1 MRLQSNL
8 PVLLDFDLRR
18 LLAVQSD
25 VTVLISKRV
34 RELLHS
40 NEDNSGSLAE
50 NQVNSS
56 KTNENAKILDALAR
70 SEEEED
76 SEAFILTQLDYAT
89 KEKLTSQEHE
99 EMMIIPTTL
108 SKPDISSPLKDSQNF
123 SDSSECHATNSK
135 KHCEEDDAA
144 DRMEYNEAKE
154 LPKKIL
160 FASKKPCIRPTKVTE
175 PLINL
180 NANPITGKP
189 WILED
194 FKRNEKIDN
203 MRKSRKNI
211 KIQNFYKKGCPPAN
225 VKWNFLGD
233 GSMAENSE
241 DRLYE
246 FENLRE
252 RSHSP
257 PGFGRLDFPSTQER
271 YDDKRKSQNII
282 FHKTKWRFCKAAC
295 NLVSLEEREYLFKND
310 ELNRIVDSGLFEWD
324 DAKLQIYM
332 R

>member
-8 PVLLDFDLRR
+8 PALLDFDLSR

-40 NEDNSGSLAE
+40 NEDNSGLLAE
-50 NQVNSS
+50 NQVKSS
-56 KTNENAKILDALAR
+56 KNNENTETLDALTK

-76 SEAFILTQLDYAT
+76 SEAFILTQLDHAT
-89 KEKLTSQEHE
+89 KEKLTSQETE

-108 SKPDISSPLKDSQNF
+108 SKPDISSPLKESQNF
-123 SDSSECHATNSK
+123 SDSPERHATDSK

-144 DRMEYNEAKE
+144 DRMEYNETKK
-154 LPKKIL
+154 LPKKKL

-211 KIQNFYKKGCPPAN
+211 KTQKFYKKGCPPAN
-225 VKWNFLGD
+225 VRWNYLED
-233 GSMAENSE
+233 GSMGGNSE
-241 DRLYE
+241 DLLYE

-282 FHKTKWRFCKAAC
+282 FHKTKWRFCKATC
-295 NLVSLEEREYLFKND
+295 NIVSLEEREYLFKND
-310 ELNRIVDSGLFEWD
+310 ELNRVIDSGSFEWD